1 MTNCILCQRP
11 LSETTAP
18 NLYLHEVAE
27 DCLVRVA
34 DHHGISLDDGFV
46 VDGEDIFPRAAE
58 PEFDERV
65 IILPTWKPIEE
76 VMGEIFAD
84 LGLDRLGGRSTGSGW
99 SSVSLF
105 QKCRY
110 AWKKNYLVEKT
121 EDKTFMGEI
130 LPLAVGILVHTYL
143 ALHYQ
148 RMLVADYPLTADDV
162 NQRVREAGCNPEVFL
177 EAWRLFS
184 AYRLFYKNEVIVP
197 LAIEANY
204 VDPRT
209 NDSCRY
215 DLVAYFPDEV
225 PGRLPGT
232 YVVEHK
238 TASRFDQNTLEAW
251 PGDGEILGQINA
263 WQRLHLDKR
272 FGPLRGVLV
281 NLIGKQKMPEF
292 HRTIAAPTSFAIEQ
306 HRADLRQTNA
316 EIQLAKTTGVFPRS
330 RANCIHRFGR
340 CQFWDHCNLGED

>member
-1 MTNCILCQRP
+1 MTSCILCQRP
-11 LSETTAP
+11 LSETTSPAIFM
-18 NLYLHEVAE
+18 HEEAE

-34 DHHGISLDDGFV
+34 DQFGISRDHEFV
-46 VDGEDIFPRAAE
+46 VDGDDVYPKADESE
-58 PEFDERV
+58 VDER
-65 IILPTWKPIEE
+65 IIVLPTWKPLEQA
-76 VMGEIFAD
+76 MTEIFAGA
-84 LGLDRLGGRSTGSGW
+84 GLDRLGGRSTGSGW
-99 SSVSLF
+99 SSVSQF

-110 AWKKNYLVEKT
+110 AWKRTYLVRSNEG
-121 EDKTFMGEI
+121 ETFMGEI
-130 LPLAVGILVHTYL
+130 LPLAIGILVHTYL

-148 RMLVADYPLTADDV
+148 RMLVPSYPLTPDDV
-162 NQRVREAGCNPEVFL
+162 NQRVREMGCNPEVFL
-177 EAWRLFS
+177 EAWRLYS

-197 LAIEANY
+197 LAVEANY

-232 YVVEHK
+232 YIVEHK
-238 TASRFDQNTLEAW
+238 TAGRFDQNTLEAW

-263 WQRLHLDKR
+263 WERLHLEKR
-272 FGPLRGVLV
+272 FGSLRGVLV

-306 HRADLRQTNA
+306 HRRDLKNTNA
-316 EIQLAKTTGVFPRS
+316 EIQVAIASNNWPRS

-340 CQFWDHCNLGED
+340 CAHWDHCNLGDD